1 MKILLILL
9 LVGCSKPVSITKVE
23 PGQVWTYTI
32 REDNPWGEGLIQT
45 NIVLETKDGWVRYE
59 TNTRDGTRLV
69 TSARVRWFR
78 AGSKLVKE

>member
-32 REDNPWGEGLIQT
+32 REGNPWEESWIQT

-59 TNTRDGTRLV
+59 TNLKNGTRSV
-69 TSARVRWFR
+69 TSDKVEWFLV
-78 AGSKLVKE
+78 GSKRVKE